1 MFNIKFVCQT
11 MKKIEY
17 KKNKQISFLKQKIN
31 KFQNVNNN
39 TWIKHK

>member
-1 MFNIKFVCQT
+1 MCQT
-11 MKKIEY
+11 MKSMNNEY

-39 TWIKHK
+39 TWTKHK